1 MKVFL
6 TLAKVFSAEWTAP
19 VWFIL
24 GDKNILEKYC
34 RQKSRGDKQRM
45 LRRANLFLKY
55 EKVIFYKRSFS
66 KGTEKLNFFNEG
78 L

>member
-1 MKVFL
+1 VKVFL
-6 TLAKVFSAEWTAP
+6 TFAKVFSVEWTAP

-24 GDKNILEKYC
+24 GDKNILEKYW

-55 EKVIFYKRSFS
+55 EKVIFIREVSL
-66 KGTEKLNFFNEG
+66 KGQRN
-78 L
+78 